1 VVEGVATSRAIHAL
15 AARHAVD
22 MPIVAAVE
30 SILFRGMTPAE
41 AIRGLMGREARAERV
56 G

>member
-1 VVEGVATSRAIHAL
+1 
-15 AARHAVD
+15 